1 MIDKHLYTENSIE
14 SLSPLEFTRLRP
26 QVYAGDCTYSTQ
38 LLVEIISNAVDEYR
52 LGHGNKIDV
61 TINKDIISVQDYG
74 QGFIPNSFRE
84 DGKTILEAAFSV
96 LNTSGKYREDGTYE
110 GTSLGSF
117 GIGSKI
123 TTFLSHWL
131 KVETYRNGEAER
143 IYFEEGVFKERK
155 LYYSTKNQPINGT
168 FVMWQ
173 PSEEF
178 FTHTEVELNKIQ
190 DLFKTIVCLCSGL
203 TINLNNNGNIEQFV
217 SAHGI
222 NDLVD
227 EAVNRKP
234 DESHGEK
241 ELINN
246 RFLMNFSEGKNK
258 LDMVLTYASN
268 YSSTIVPYVN
278 TGLTESGPHITQ
290 IKTVITREFNKF
302 FKEKKWLKEKDTNLT
317 GDDIQE
323 GMYVVFNITAP
334 NVGYDA
340 QVKSRITKIDMSPFT
355 SALSTNLNIWLNNN
369 EKEIKSIFEKAVAAR
384 KAREAAK
391 KARDAARKV
400 GKNKKQKLLNLPTK
414 FVDCWSKD
422 RLKCELMIA
431 EGDSAASG
439 LIECR
444 NSEINAIFPI
454 RGKIIAA
461 YKNSSE
467 KIFANQEVVNLIKAI
482 GLDLEPKNNKLI
494 YDIKKLRYGK
504 ILLCADADPD
514 GASIRNLLIE
524 MFWWLCPELIL
535 NGHIYTTMP
544 PLFRITTKKNEY
556 IYLKDENEL
565 NEYKNKHKNEKFLIN
580 RNKGLGEQDSEEL
593 ADALINPDTRNI
605 AKITVSNEIEAKQM
619 IEMLLGTSVPPRRR
633 FLLQHEGEA
642 NESD

>member
-1 MIDKHLYTENSIE
+1 MVRD
-14 SLSPLEFTRLRP
+14 
-26 QVYAGDCTYSTQ
+26 YA
-38 LLVEIISNAVDEYR
+38 
-52 LGHGNKIDV
+52 
-61 TINKDIISVQDYG
+61 
-74 QGFIPNSFRE
+74 QGFLVNSVRE
-84 DGKTILEAAFSV
+84 DGKTVLQASFDT
-96 LNTSGKYREDGTYE
+96 LNTSGKFSDDGVYE
-110 GTSLGSF
+110 GTALGLN
-117 GIGSKI
+117 GIGSKL
-123 TTFLSHWL
+123 TNFLSH
-131 KVETYRNGEAER
+131 KMEVETWRDGQTES
-143 IYFEEGVFKERK
+143 IFFEEGIFVNRAVGKSKE
-155 LYYSTKNQPINGT
+155 PNGT
-168 FVMWQ
+168 YVRWQ

-178 FTHTEVELNKIQ
+178 FTHPEVDINKIKN
-190 DLFKTIVCLCSGL
+190 LFHILTCLCTGL
-203 TINLNNNGNIEQFV
+203 TIKLTIDDKEEIFT
-217 SAHGI
+217 SKHGL

-227 EAVNRKP
+227 DAVGDSEIIGSRMN
-234 DESHGEK
+234 
-241 ELINN
+241 
-246 RFLMNFSEGKNK
+246 MNFDAGKNK
-258 LDMVLTYASN
+258 LDMVITYTSK
-268 YSSTIVPYVN
+268 YSLNMISYVN
-278 TGLTESGPHITQ
+278 TGDTDAGPHITQ
-290 IKTVITREFNKF
+290 IKTILTREFNKF
-302 FKEKKWLKEKDTNLT
+302 FKEKKWLKEKDENLS

-323 GMYVVFNITAP
+323 GMFIAFNLTAP
-334 NVGYDA
+334 GVSYDA
-340 QVKSRITKIDMSPFT
+340 QTKSRIVKIDMSPFT
-355 SALSTNLNIWLNNN
+355 TSIVNALHDWFNKN
-369 EKEIKSIFEKAVAAR
+369 EKDIKIIFEKAAAAR
-384 KAREAAK
+384 KARDAAK

-414 FVDCWSKD
+414 LVDCWGKN
-422 RLKCELMIA
+422 RLDCELMIE

-467 KIFANQEVVNLIKAI
+467 KIFTNQEVINLIKAI
-482 GLDLEPKNNKLI
+482 GLDLDTKTNKLI
-494 YDIKKLRYGK
+494 YDVKKLRYGK

-544 PLFRITTKKNEY
+544 PLFRITTKKNQY

-593 ADALINPDTRNI
+593 ADALVNPDTRNI
-605 AKITVSNEIEAKQM
+605 AKIIVNNENEAKQM

>member
-1 MIDKHLYTENSIE
+1 MISTNNKIDNIQ
-14 SLSPLEFTRLRP
+14 SLSPLEFTRLRAG
-26 QVYAGDCTYSTQ
+26 VYAGDTTYSTQ
-38 LLVEIISNAVDEYR
+38 LLIEIVSNAIDEFKAGYGNRIDVEIRDDGYYSVADF
-52 LGHGNKIDV
+52 GHGFP
-61 TINKDIISVQDYG
+61 INEE
-74 QGFIPNSFRE
+74 RE
-84 DGKTILEAAFSV
+84 DGKTTFQAAFDT
-96 LNTSGKYREDGTYE
+96 LNTSGKFTEDGVYE
-110 GTSLGSF
+110 GTALGLN
-117 GIGSKI
+117 GIGSKL
-123 TTFLSHWL
+123 TNFLSHDL
-131 KVETYRNGEAER
+131 TAVTVRDNQYEMISFVEG
-143 IYFEEGVFKERK
+143 IFKDRTVGK
-155 LYYSTKNQPINGT
+155 AKDKPSGT
-168 FVMWQ
+168 TVVWR
-173 PSEEF
+173 PNETF
-178 FTHTEVELNKIQ
+178 FTHPEVDINKIH
-190 DLFKTIVCLCSGL
+190 DLFHVLVCLCPGL
-203 TINLNNNGNIEQFV
+203 TINLTTPQEKKTYFSQN
-217 SAHGI
+217 GI
-222 NDLVD
+222 NDLVND
-227 EAVNRKP
+227 AVK
-234 DESHGEK
+234 DT

-246 RFLMNFSEGKNK
+246 RMNMSFSDGKNK
-258 LDMVLTYASN
+258 MDMIITYTSN
-268 YSSTIVPYVN
+268 YSFNMISYVN
-278 TGLTESGPHITQ
+278 TGDTDSGPHITQ
-290 IKTVITREFNKF
+290 IKTIITREFNKF
-302 FKEKKWLKEKDTNLT
+302 FKEKKWLKDKDSNFS

-323 GMYVVFNITAP
+323 GLLVAFNITTP
-334 NVGYDA
+334 GVSYDA
-340 QVKSRITKIDMSPFT
+340 QTKSRIVKIDMSPFT
-355 SALSTNLNIWLNNN
+355 TPIINALHDWFNKN
-369 EKEIKSIFEKAVAAR
+369 EKDIKIIFEKAAAAH
-384 KAREAAK
+384 KARDAAK

-414 FVDCWSKD
+414 LVDCWGKN
-422 RLKCELMIA
+422 RLDCELMIA

-482 GLDLEPKNNKLI
+482 GLDLDIKTNRLI
-494 YDIKKLRYGK
+494 YDVKKLRYGK

-544 PLFRITTKKNEY
+544 PLFRITTKKNQY

-593 ADALINPDTRNI
+593 ADALVNPDTRNI
-605 AKITVSNEIEAKQM
+605 AKIIVDNENEAKQM

>member
-1 MIDKHLYTENSIE
+1 MTDKHLYTEESIE

-61 TINKDIISVQDYG
+61 TIDGDIVIVQDYG

-96 LNTSGKYREDGTYE
+96 LNTSGKYRDDGTYE

-131 KVETYRNGEAER
+131 QVITYRQGQYEFIR
-143 IYFEEGVFKERK
+143 FVEGVFKER
-155 LYYSTKNQPINGT
+155 LYGETSHLNGT
-168 FVMWQ
+168 TVKWQ

-178 FTHTEVELNKIQ
+178 FTHTEVELNKIK
-190 DLFKTIVCLCSGL
+190 DLFETIVCLCPGL
-203 TINLNNNGNIEQFV
+203 TINLNLGGENSIQYYSKN
-217 SAHGI
+217 GI

-227 EAVNRKP
+227 KAIK
-234 DESHGEK
+234 DT

-246 RFLMNFSEGKNK
+246 RFSMNFSEGKNK
-258 LDMVLTYASN
+258 LDMVLTYAGN

-278 TGLTESGPHITQ
+278 TGLTEAGPHITQ

-369 EKEIKSIFEKAVAAR
+369 EKEVKNIFEKAVAAR
-384 KAREAAK
+384 KARDAAK
-391 KARDAARKV
+391 KARDKAREQNK
-400 GKNKKQKLLNLPTK
+400 KKQKALK
-414 FVDCWSKD
+414 FDSKLADCWSKD
-422 RLKCELMIA
+422 RMKCEIFVV
-431 EGDSAASG
+431 EGDSASG
-439 LIECR
+439 NLKLAR
-444 NSEINAIFPI
+444 NNEFVAVMPV
-454 RGKIIAA
+454 RGKILNVRKASLDKIQ
-461 YKNSSE
+461 KNAE
-467 KIFANQEVVNLIKAI
+467 IMTMIDAF
-482 GLDLEPKNNKLI
+482 GLTVDMKTMKLTYNKE
-494 YDIKKLRYGK
+494 DLRYGK
-504 ILLCADADPD
+504 IIIESDADVD
-514 GASIRNLLIE
+514 GSHIKNLFYTFIWT
-524 MFWWLCPELIL
+524 FCPQLIL
-535 NGHIYTTMP
+535 DGYVYAGVP
-544 PLFRITTKKNEY
+544 PLYKITEGKDTY
-556 IYLKDENEL
+556 IYLKDDAEL
-565 NEYKNKHKNEKFLIN
+565 EKYRTSHKGKKYLVN
-580 RNKGLGEQDSEEL
+580 RLKGLGEMS
-593 ADALINPDTRNI
+593 PDETSILVDPDKRIIKQVTVKDI
-605 AKITVSNEIEAKQM
+605 AAANKLFDDLMGTQIIPRKRFIQQHSQEA
-619 IEMLLGTSVPPRRR
+619 TYNV
-633 FLLQHEGEA
+633 
-642 NESD
+642 

>member
-1 MIDKHLYTENSIE
+1 MTNKLYDKGSIE

-26 QVYAGDCTYSTQ
+26 GVYCGSTEYSTQ
-38 LLVEIISNAVDEYR
+38 LLVEIISNAIDEFKA
-52 LGHGNKIDV
+52 GHGNLIEVKIDTKENSYAV
-61 TINKDIISVQDYG
+61 RDYA
-74 QGFIPNSFRE
+74 QGFLVNSMRE
-84 DGKTILEAAFSV
+84 DGKTILQASFDT
-96 LNTSGKYREDGTYE
+96 LNTSGKFSDDGVYE
-110 GTSLGSF
+110 GTALGLN
-117 GIGSKI
+117 GIGSKL
-123 TTFLSHWL
+123 TNFLSH
-131 KVETYRNGEAER
+131 KMEVETWRDGQTESIFFN
-143 IYFEEGVFKERK
+143 EGIFVNRSVGKSKE
-155 LYYSTKNQPINGT
+155 LNGT
-168 FVMWQ
+168 YVRWQ

-178 FTHTEVELNKIQ
+178 FTHPEVDINKVKELFHI
-190 DLFKTIVCLCSGL
+190 LTCLCVGL
-203 TINLNNNGNIEQFV
+203 TIELTIDDKKEIFT
-217 SAHGI
+217 SKHGL

-227 EAVNRKP
+227 DVVGDSEI
-234 DESHGEK
+234 
-241 ELINN
+241 INSRMN
-246 RFLMNFSEGKNK
+246 MNFDAGKNK
-258 LDMVLTYASN
+258 LDMIVTYTSK
-268 YSSTIVPYVN
+268 YSLNMISYVN
-278 TGLTESGPHITQ
+278 TGDTDAGPHITQ
-290 IKTVITREFNKF
+290 IKTILTREFNKF
-302 FKEKKWLKEKDTNLT
+302 FKEKKWLKEKDENLS

-323 GMYVVFNITAP
+323 GMFIAFNLTAP
-334 NVGYDA
+334 GVSYDA
-340 QVKSRITKIDMSPFT
+340 QTKSRIVAIDMSPF
-355 SALSTNLNIWLNNN
+355 SAAIVNALHNWFNTN
-369 EKEIKSIFEKAVAAR
+369 EKDIKIIFEKATAAR
-384 KAREAAK
+384 KARDAAK
-391 KARDAARKV
+391 KAREAVRKV

-414 FVDCWSKD
+414 LVDCWGKN
-422 RLKCELMIA
+422 RLDCELMIA

-444 NSEINAIFPI
+444 NSELNAIFPI

-467 KIFANQEVVNLIKAI
+467 KIFANQEVINLIKAI
-482 GLDLEPKNNKLI
+482 GLDLDSKTNKLI
-494 YDIKKLRYGK
+494 YDTKKLRYGK

-565 NEYKNKHKNEKFLIN
+565 NEYKNKHKSEKFLIN

-593 ADALINPDTRNI
+593 ADALVNPNTRNI
-605 AKITVSNEIEAKQM
+605 AKITVSNETEAKQM

>member
-1 MIDKHLYTENSIE
+1 MFHI
-14 SLSPLEFTRLRP
+14 LS
-26 QVYAGDCTYSTQ
+26 
-38 LLVEIISNAVDEYR
+38 
-52 LGHGNKIDV
+52 
-61 TINKDIISVQDYG
+61 
-74 QGFIPNSFRE
+74 
-84 DGKTILEAAFSV
+84 
-96 LNTSGKYREDGTYE
+96 
-110 GTSLGSF
+110 
-117 GIGSKI
+117 
-123 TTFLSHWL
+123 
-131 KVETYRNGEAER
+131 
-143 IYFEEGVFKERK
+143 
-155 LYYSTKNQPINGT
+155 
-168 FVMWQ
+168 
-173 PSEEF
+173 
-178 FTHTEVELNKIQ
+178 
-190 DLFKTIVCLCSGL
+190 CLCVGL
-203 TINLNNNGNIEQFV
+203 TIKLTIDDKEEVFT
-217 SAHGI
+217 SKHGL

-227 EAVNRKP
+227 DAVGDSEIIGSRMN
-234 DESHGEK
+234 
-241 ELINN
+241 
-246 RFLMNFSEGKNK
+246 MNFDAGKNK
-258 LDMVLTYASN
+258 LDMVVTYTSK
-268 YSSTIVPYVN
+268 YSLNMISYVN
-278 TGLTESGPHITQ
+278 TGDTDAGPHITQ
-290 IKTVITREFNKF
+290 IKTILTREFNKF
-302 FKEKKWLKEKDTNLT
+302 FKEKKWLKEKDENLS

-323 GMYVVFNITAP
+323 GMFIAFNLTAP
-334 NVGYDA
+334 GVSYDA
-340 QVKSRITKIDMSPFT
+340 QTKSRIVKIDMSPFT
-355 SALSTNLNIWLNNN
+355 TPIINALHDWFNKN
-369 EKEIKSIFEKAVAAR
+369 EKDIKIIFEKAAAAR
-384 KAREAAK
+384 KARDAAK

-414 FVDCWSKD
+414 LVDCWGKN
-422 RLKCELMIA
+422 RLDCELMIA

-467 KIFANQEVVNLIKAI
+467 KIFANQEVINLIKAI
-482 GLDLEPKNNKLI
+482 GLDLDTKTNKLI

-544 PLFRITTKKNEY
+544 PLFRITTKKNQY

-593 ADALINPDTRNI
+593 ADALVNPDTRNI
-605 AKITVSNEIEAKQM
+605 AKIIVNNENEAKQM

>member
-1 MIDKHLYTENSIE
+1 MGKLYTEDSIE

-26 QVYAGDCTYSTQ
+26 GVYCGDTNYSTQ
-38 LLVEIISNAVDEYR
+38 LLIEIFSNAVDEYR
-52 LGHGNKIDV
+52 NGFGDKIDV
-61 TINKDIISVQDYG
+61 TILPDMISVRDYG
-74 QGFIPNSFRE
+74 QGFIPNSYRD

-96 LNTSGKYREDGTYE
+96 LNTSGKYRDDGTYE

-131 KVETYRNGEAER
+131 RVKTIRDSEWEE
-143 IYFEEGVFKERK
+143 IYFKEGVFQNRT
-155 LYYSTKNQPINGT
+155 SGVGGVTGT
-168 FVMWQ
+168 LVEWQ

-178 FTHTEVELNKIQ
+178 FTHTGVEINKIES
-190 DLFKTIVCLCSGL
+190 LFQTIVCLCPGL
-203 TINLNNNGNIEQFV
+203 TINLKANNENIVCTSKNGI
-217 SAHGI
+217 H
-222 NDLVD
+222 DLVD
-227 EAVNRKP
+227 EVVK
-234 DESHGEK
+234 DTEIIH
-241 ELINN
+241 N
-246 RFLMNFSEGKNK
+246 RFSMNFSKDKNK
-258 LDMVLTYASN
+258 LDMVLTYTNN

-278 TGLTESGPHITQ
+278 TGLTESGQHITQ
-290 IKTVITREFNKF
+290 IKTIITREFNKF
-302 FKEKKWLKEKDTNLT
+302 FKEKKWLKDKDANLT

-369 EKEIKSIFEKAVAAR
+369 EKEVKGIFEKATAAR
-384 KAREAAK
+384 KARDAAK

-414 FVDCWSKD
+414 LVDCWGKN
-422 RLKCELMIA
+422 RLDCELMIA

-467 KIFANQEVVNLIKAI
+467 KIFANQEVINLIKAI
-482 GLDLEPKNNKLI
+482 GLDLNPKTNKLI
-494 YDIKKLRYGK
+494 YDTKKLRYGK

-524 MFWWLCPELIL
+524 MFWWLCPKLIL

-565 NEYKNKHKNEKFLIN
+565 NEYKNKHKNDKFLIN

-593 ADALINPDTRNI
+593 ADALVNPNTRNI
-605 AKITVSNEIEAKQM
+605 AKIIVSNENEAKQM

>member
-1 MIDKHLYTENSIE
+1 MNNKLYTEDSIQ
-14 SLSPLEFTRLRP
+14 SLDPREFTRLRP
-26 QVYAGDCTYSTQ
+26 GVYCGSTEYSTQ
-38 LLVEIISNAVDEYR
+38 LLIEIISNAIDEFKA
-52 LGHGNKIDV
+52 GHGNLIEVKIDTKENSYMV
-61 TINKDIISVQDYG
+61 RDYA
-74 QGFIPNSFRE
+74 QGFLVNSMRD
-84 DGKTILEAAFSV
+84 DGKTILQASFDT
-96 LNTSGKYREDGTYE
+96 LNTSGKFSDDGVYE
-110 GTSLGSF
+110 GTALGLN
-117 GIGSKI
+117 GIGSKL
-123 TTFLSHWL
+123 TNFLSH
-131 KVETYRNGEAER
+131 KMEVETWRDGQTEC
-143 IYFEEGVFKERK
+143 IFFEEGIFVNRSVSKSKE
-155 LYYSTKNQPINGT
+155 PNGT
-168 FVMWQ
+168 YVRWQ

-178 FTHTEVELNKIQ
+178 FTHPEVDINKVKELFHI
-190 DLFKTIVCLCSGL
+190 LTCLCVGL
-203 TINLNNNGNIEQFV
+203 TIKLTIDDKEEIFT
-217 SAHGI
+217 SKHGL

-227 EAVNRKP
+227 DAVG
-234 DESHGEK
+234 DSEI
-241 ELINN
+241 INSRMN
-246 RFLMNFSEGKNK
+246 MNFDAGKNK
-258 LDMVLTYASN
+258 LDMVITYTSK
-268 YSSTIVPYVN
+268 YSLNMIAYVN
-278 TGLTESGPHITQ
+278 TGSTDAGPHITQ
-290 IKTVITREFNKF
+290 IKTILTREFNKF
-302 FKEKKWLKEKDTNLT
+302 FKEKKWLKDKDENLS

-323 GMYVVFNITAP
+323 GMFIAFNLTAP
-334 NVGYDA
+334 GVSYDA
-340 QVKSRITKIDMSPFT
+340 QTKSRIVKIDMSPFT
-355 SALSTNLNIWLNNN
+355 TSIVNNLYDWFNKN
-369 EKEIKSIFEKAVAAR
+369 EKDIKVIFEKAAAAR
-384 KAREAAK
+384 KARDAAK

-414 FVDCWSKD
+414 LVDCWGKD
-422 RLKCELMIA
+422 RLNCELMIA

-467 KIFANQEVVNLIKAI
+467 KIFANQEVINLIKAI
-482 GLDLEPKNNKLI
+482 GLDLDTKTNKLI
-494 YDIKKLRYGK
+494 YDVKKLRYGK

-593 ADALINPDTRNI
+593 ADALVNPNTRNI
-605 AKITVSNEIEAKQM
+605 AKIIVNNENEAKQM
-619 IEMLLGTSVPPRRR
+619 IEILLGTSVPPRRR